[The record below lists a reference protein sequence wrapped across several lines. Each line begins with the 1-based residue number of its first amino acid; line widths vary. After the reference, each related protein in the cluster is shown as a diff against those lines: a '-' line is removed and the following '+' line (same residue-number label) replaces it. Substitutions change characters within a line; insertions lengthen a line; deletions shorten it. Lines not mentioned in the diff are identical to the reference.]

1 MKKFR
6 LALLGL
12 AVVSMT
18 ALSSCGGGMTD
29 TEADA
34 AANDILNELNET
46 LDSAMNAVEE
56 VVVEEVVVEDTTATE
71 EEVIEEVI
79 AE

>member
-12 AVVSMT
+12 AVVTMT

-29 TEADA
+29 AEAEA
-34 AANDILNELNET
+34 AANDILNELNAS
-46 LDSAMNAVEE
+46 LDSAMEVVEE
-56 VVVEEVVVEDTTATE
+56 PVIEEEVVVEDTTATE
-71 EEVIEEVI
+71 EVVE
-79 AE
+79 